1 MMLNIELMSLHM
13 FKGLNVLRREVL
25 QSFKA
30 LLKQEGLK
38 VCWDADSSFLIA
50 TSLTRCLF
58 IIYCVFRRQ
67 HAEFVWQFQKKNLFS
82 IPTKFWPLLVLSGL

>member
-30 LLKQEGLK
+30 LLKQEGPK
-38 VCWDADSSFLIA
+38 VCCDADRMIV
-50 TSLTRCLF
+50 LF
-58 IIYCVFRRQ
+58 
-67 HAEFVWQFQKKNLFS
+67 
-82 IPTKFWPLLVLSGL
+82 